1 MMKMRKLLL
10 ILTAGLFLSAN
21 LANACDEHKAKAS
34 KASNDKACCAKMA
47 TTAKKESGTTDKKEC
62 TGTEKASMTKGN
74 HDCCKGGTK
83 TTEKTSNKKTV
94 EKES

>member
-1 MMKMRKLLL
+1 MTKMRKLLL

-47 TTAKKESGTTDKKEC
+47 TTAKKESSPTDKKEC
-62 TGTEKASMTKGN
+62 TDKASMTKAG

>member
-47 TTAKKESGTTDKKEC
+47 TTAKKEATGTDKKEC
-62 TGTEKASMTKGN
+62 TDKASMTKGN
-74 HDCCKGGTK
+74 HDCCKSGTK